1 MDKCITEEWW
11 WYSKASEII
20 TLCSKQTQR
29 HFWSVLSCSK
39 KHYYLLVAC
48 QFMLANCGANTHKPV
63 WSAYLLRITNAY
75 RIMHHIPKNVSV
87 RPHQVN
93 HCVKTF
99 DAMLRNN
106 LYRFFKR
113 CASSSN
119 FSFVRFKCL
128 MISTNLHSSSIIQSS
143 CMMETN
149 CRSCWCIVL
158 VFASHQY
165 CFCVAKRKN
174 VCAVYKNQAYKK

>member
-1 MDKCITEEWW
+1 
-11 WYSKASEII
+11 
-20 TLCSKQTQR
+20 
-29 HFWSVLSCSK
+29 
-39 KHYYLLVAC
+39 
-48 QFMLANCGANTHKPV
+48 
-63 WSAYLLRITNAY
+63 
-75 RIMHHIPKNVSV
+75 MHHIPRNVSV

-128 MISTNLHSSSIIQSS
+128 MISTNLHSSSVIQSS

-149 CRSCWCIVL
+149 CSSCWCIVL

-174 VCAVYKNQAYKK
+174 VCAVYKNQAYKKRSAVKMLCSSQCWLLMCKRRFRNALLHDHPFFVLL